1 MHRVNLLPPAAIQRF
16 RQQRLWRGW
25 RKVILLATLM
35 TAGTIVWGQ
44 STASKKLHR
53 QAAQATFVQRPQQ
66 MRKQSGE
73 LKTQLRDLQAYEN
86 WQRNSRGQHSPLV
99 AIAMLHQLKQELA
112 GQLQVK
118 SFGFVD
124 QVTTQAAGTVGQ
136 PSGHIVLQL
145 ISSGSASCSHVMQWL
160 HETGYFANV
169 SLSSSLEKVD
179 AASNTLQ
186 YSLRCDF

>member
-16 RQQRLWRGW
+16 RQKRLWRGW

-35 TAGTIVWGQ
+35 TAGTIAWGQ

-53 QAAQATFVQRPQQ
+53 QAVQATLVQHPQQ
-66 MRKQSGE
+66 LRKQSGE
-73 LKTQLRDLQAYEN
+73 LKAQLRDLQNYEQR
-86 WQRNSRGQHSPLV
+86 QRNSRGQHSPLV

-124 QVTTQAAGTVGQ
+124 RVATQAAATVGQ
-136 PSGHIVLQL
+136 PSGHVDLQL

-160 HETGYFANV
+160 RDTGCFTNV
-169 SLSSSLEKVD
+169 SLSSSLEKTD